1 MSHFFVILG
10 IVTVSEPS
18 TLERQLSEI
27 TKCPICFEELKNPR
41 SLPCLHSFCFRC
53 LKRQCRD
60 KEPGAK
66 EPCPIC
72 RREFTVP
79 QRGPAGLNFNFYLQ
93 NLIDIKHG
101 SSDVPCDRCSAIDE
115 SNLATVVCV
124 DCDLN
129 LCERCS
135 LPHKQ
140 SEEGPH
146 DVIPLSAIT
155 RTEPEQ
161 ESTSKGNVERGQI
174 KGYHLSLLL
183 VTSECVYHRQRSRAA
198 LL

>member
-1 MSHFFVILG
+1 VA
-10 IVTVSEPS
+10 EPS

-27 TKCPICFEELKNPR
+27 TKCPICFDELKNPR
-41 SLPCLHSFCFRC
+41 SLPCLHSFCLRC
-53 LKRQCRD
+53 LKRQCKD

-79 QRGPAGLNFNFYLQ
+79 QRGPLGLNFNFYLQ

-101 SSDVPCDRCSAIDE
+101 SSDVRCEGCFAIDE

-140 SEEGPH
+140 SEGGPH
-146 DVIPLSAIT
+146 DVIPLSALN

-161 ESTSKGNVERGQI
+161 ESTPKGNVGYNVGQI
-174 KGYHLSLLL
+174 KHNI
-183 VTSECVYHRQRSRAA
+183 T
-198 LL
+198 